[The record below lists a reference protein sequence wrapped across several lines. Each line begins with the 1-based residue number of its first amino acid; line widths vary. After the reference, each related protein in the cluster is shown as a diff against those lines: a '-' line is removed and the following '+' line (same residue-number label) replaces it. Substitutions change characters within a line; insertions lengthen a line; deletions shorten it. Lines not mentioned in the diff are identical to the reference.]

1 MAINPF
7 GEAVA
12 SIIETGGE
20 ALRTCYQCGLCTG
33 TCPWNLVREF
43 LVRKIIHTGQ
53 IGLLLEVGDEDN
65 WLCATCGACVTRC
78 PRGVE
83 IIEIW
88 RAIRRVAIENNAA
101 PKALRTV
108 LSGIKAQGNPWNDT
122 RDNRDRWAVDLGI
135 DSALAAEHSGLVYF
149 PCCTP
154 IYDQKVR
161 RIATSTVSL
170 LKKASVDFG
179 VLGAAESCCGESV
192 RKLGSEDLFQGLARG
207 NIKAFEKRGVKKILV
222 SSPHCY
228 HTFVHEYPGL
238 GGTFE
243 VLHSSEF
250 FLQLIEEGR
259 LKINKPYPKKVAY
272 HDPCYLG
279 RHNGIYDEPRKILSS
294 IPELEL
300 LELPDNREDA
310 LCCGGGGGRIWMETK
325 KEERLSNLRVD
336 QALKIKADVLA
347 LACTYCM
354 LNFDDSVL
362 AMGKGDVLEVR
373 DITEILDSVT
383 GEGHHG

>member
-7 GEAVA
+7 AEAVA

-20 ALRTCYQCGLCTG
+20 ALRTCYQCGLCTA

-53 IGLLLEVGDEDN
+53 IGLLLEVGDEEN
-65 WLCATCGACVTRC
+65 WLCATCGACVARC

-83 IIEIW
+83 IIDIW

-122 RDNRDRWAVDLGI
+122 RDNRERWAVDLGI
-135 DSALAAEHSGLVYF
+135 DSALAAEHFELVYF

-170 LKKASVDFG
+170 LKKAG
-179 VLGAAESCCGESV
+179 VEFALLGAAESCCGESV

-228 HTFVHEYPGL
+228 HTFVYEYPEL

-243 VLHSSEF
+243 VLHSSQF

-259 LKINKPYPKKVAY
+259 LKINKPYPKKVVY

-310 LCCGGGGGRIWMETK
+310 ICCGGGGGRIWMETK

-336 QALKIKADVLA
+336 QALKMNTEVLA
-347 LACTYCM
+347 LACPYCM

-373 DITEILDSVT
+373 DLTEILDSVA